1 MFTDSVLLFV
11 DYNGYSYELTPTIQ
25 TMSSTPSGD
34 PDETYVDTDG
44 YTVINNA
51 DYFRNLTYFPN
62 NWCGECGIVA
72 LSELLGYYDTFYND
86 DFIPNDLTCDARYY
100 VKKPLKQEAM

>member
-1 MFTDSVLLFV
+1 
-11 DYNGYSYELTPTIQ
+11 
-25 TMSSTPSGD
+25 MSSTPSGD